1 MVSARKRIS
10 FRIPSVSFL
19 SGTIVS
25 IISFYLLRITFEST
39 QTSNSVKIVSIPL
52 GGRLAWLRARI
63 RFFMVGLLTL
73 IGKKKFLKFDGFG
86 KKFGYWEKSL
96 RGSGFSRES
105 ERIDS
110 REVV

>member
-1 MVSARKRIS
+1 
-10 FRIPSVSFL
+10 
-19 SGTIVS
+19 
-25 IISFYLLRITFEST
+25 
-39 QTSNSVKIVSIPL
+39 
-52 GGRLAWLRARI
+52 
-63 RFFMVGLLTL
+63 MVGLLTL
-73 IGKKKFLKFDGFG
+73 IDKKKFLKFDGFG